1 MPSILTL
8 ADLDF
13 CDQLAR
19 RLFLRPLCTT
29 SFSFAVPEIALAVE
43 LSLCVH
49 VRPRVVFICQSAG
62 REREITDCHLSLSWS
77 RLFRFSAMR
86 RRISKRLHI

>member
-1 MPSILTL
+1 MMPSILTL

-19 RLFLRPLCTT
+19 RRFLRPLCTP

-62 REREITDCHLSLSWS
+62 RDREITDCGHDSFASAPCVVG
-77 RLFRFSAMR
+77 FRNVC
-86 RRISKRLHI
+86 IYD